1 MKQASRYLLIATL
14 GLSFSGCA
22 TNKSLTT
29 DAAYEQYPLVAELNR
44 KLEKAREDDLAVL
57 SPEYFESSSK
67 TYSEALE
74 QAVANNPKATN
85 TANES
90 LSALNRA
97 NQNATVAR
105 DLLEDVIKVRN
116 KARAANA
123 QSINPDAYAEAEDEF
138 LTLTRYIEEG
148 KIEKAKAGRADAIRA
163 YTHIELAA
171 LKDTTVDKARDA
183 INQAKKKNI
192 DDIAPKTFAKAMD
205 EYNLALQTLDADRTN
220 TDKASVHA
228 GRAVWHV
235 QRATQIADVIAH
247 FDASDYDAE
256 DKVLW
261 YQDQIGRIVAPVQS
275 DVAYNLPNKEMVK
288 GLNLSIA
295 NLQSEKTKLAAD
307 LSNISL
313 AKSKELQAMKE
324 SSAAEK
330 KRQQALAAKFNFV
343 QTLYDNKEAEVY
355 RQQDN
360 VLIRAHGFAFNSGA
374 SEIDARNFALMNK
387 IIESLSQFPDAK
399 IVVSGH
405 TDSTGNEN
413 LNQELSQQRAEKV
426 AQFLT
431 QVGKI
436 PANRIQYVGYGKSR
450 PVANNETPEG
460 RAANRRVEILIV
472 NS

>member
-1 MKQASRYLLIATL
+1 M
-14 GLSFSGCA
+14 
-22 TNKSLTT
+22 
-29 DAAYEQYPLVAELNR
+29 PL
-44 KLEKAREDDLAVL
+44 
-57 SPEYFESSSK
+57 F
-67 TYSEALE
+67 
-74 QAVANNPKATN
+74 
-85 TANES
+85 
-90 LSALNRA
+90 
-97 NQNATVAR
+97 
-105 DLLEDVIKVRN
+105 
-116 KARAANA
+116 
-123 QSINPDAYAEAEDEF
+123 
-138 LTLTRYIEEG
+138 
-148 KIEKAKAGRADAIRA
+148 
-163 YTHIELAA
+163 
-171 LKDTTVDKARDA
+171 
-183 INQAKKKNI
+183 
-192 DDIAPKTFAKAMD
+192 
-205 EYNLALQTLDADRTN
+205 
-220 TDKASVHA
+220 
-228 GRAVWHV
+228 
-235 QRATQIADVIAH
+235 
-247 FDASDYDAE
+247 
-256 DKVLW
+256 
-261 YQDQIGRIVAPVQS
+261 QS